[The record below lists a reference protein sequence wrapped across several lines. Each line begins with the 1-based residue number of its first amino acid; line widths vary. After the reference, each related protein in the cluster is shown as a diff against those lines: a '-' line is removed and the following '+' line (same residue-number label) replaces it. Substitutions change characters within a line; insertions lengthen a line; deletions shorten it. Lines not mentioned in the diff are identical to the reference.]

1 LLGHYL
7 ERYNTCD
14 QKGSSVHDFR
24 FPWQPHGV
32 YQRCRHAAE
41 PDTSLLLFRKRAGT
55 RASAIR
61 RWRSDQRRGTKLAA
75 RRTADRPIT
84 KDRYYPWST
93 IVFTSVAVASS
104 PHRHFIGRRI
114 SGAGA
119 YTCARLNFPARTCGE
134 RLVSPA
140 SRACGRAGRSTSTLF
155 DRPGN

>member
-1 LLGHYL
+1 MQ
-7 ERYNTCD
+7 E
-14 QKGSSVHDFR
+14 GSSVHDFR

-32 YQRCRHAAE
+32 YPHLIIADMRRSR
-41 PDTSLLLFRKRAGT
+41 DTSPLLFRKRAGT

-61 RWRSDQRRGTKLAA
+61 RWRSDQRRGTRLAA

-84 KDRYYPWST
+84 KDRYYPWRT

-114 SGAGA
+114 SGAGV